1 MGSFRKRINQFGVAK
16 AKWSRPSRLLPVILI
31 DLVPKAHSIHDGQF
45 EMNVALLEIVGLRPQ
60 AYTFLM
66 VTGFLGLKSCVE
78 ECIH

>member
-1 MGSFRKRINQFGVAK
+1 MRVNQFWVDK
-16 AKWSRPSRLLPVILI
+16 ASWSRPSRLLPVILI
-31 DLVPKAHSIHDGQF
+31 DLVPKAHSIHNGQF

-60 AYTFLM
+60 AYTFLV